1 MSVPTGYERDKNRE
15 LEDVC
20 RKMLAM
26 PGVVMAI
33 ENRSAIVLTCPRGH
47 KISTVVLEVDSDGVM
62 INVRVISEMGR
73 ASGSVAVRDHPFN
86 RARIPC
92 LEPGCGASVDRDGWC
107 PDHGG
112 RDAMVIDY
120 LGTRFVCRVCRPS
133 WDDRVTLSR
142 LLKSITAALL
152 LGHSNASVTGQ
163 ISRVS
168 RRSR

>member
-1 MSVPTGYERDKNRE
+1 MSVPTGYERDKTRE

-47 KISTVVLEVDSDGVM
+47 KISTVVLEVDSNGWM

-86 RARIPC
+86 RAPKC
-92 LEPGCGASVDRDGWC
+92 LEPGCGGSVDRDGWC

-112 RDAMVIDY
+112 RDALVIDY
-120 LGTRFVCRVCRPS
+120 LGTRFVCRRCRPS

-152 LGHSNASVTGQ
+152 LGHSSASVTGQ
-163 ISRVS
+163 IAGVS
-168 RRSR
+168 RRRR